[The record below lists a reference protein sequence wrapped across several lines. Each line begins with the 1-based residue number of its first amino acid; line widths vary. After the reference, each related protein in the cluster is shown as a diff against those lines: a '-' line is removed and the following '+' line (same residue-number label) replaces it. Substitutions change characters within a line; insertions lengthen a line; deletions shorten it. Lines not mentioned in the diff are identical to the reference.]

1 MYAAAVVIP
10 LAAMAL
16 PILLILLAV
25 LVDVLFLG
33 WAAARMWHDEW
44 GIRLAVF
51 ARGHLTRLA
60 HGLVPHR
67 PVIGSR

>member
-44 GIRLAVF
+44 GVRLAAF
-51 ARGHLTRLA
+51 AESHLSRLA
-60 HGLVPHR
+60 RGLVPRH